1 MVEIIKRRV
10 LLIFMAIIIITVVL
24 TPITYVQVNKY
35 KYADR
40 VTNYLLEEEKYSR
53 EDIESV
59 KGVWGKK
66 LPSFYTLVTFKDEP
80 YVEYV
85 YFAHNEIM
93 QFDYRLT
100 EEGKEKGVT
109 KSKLKHYVPHN

>member
-10 LLIFMAIIIITVVL
+10 LLIFMAIIIITVVI
-24 TPITYVQVNKY
+24 TPVIYVQVNKY

-40 VTNYLLEEEKYSR
+40 VTSYLLEEEKYSR
-53 EDIESV
+53 EEIESV

-66 LPSFYTLVTFKDEP
+66 LPSFYTVVIFKDEP

-93 QFDYRLT
+93 QFDSRLT
-100 EEGKEKGVT
+100 EEGEEKGVVL
-109 KSKLKHYVPHN
+109 SNLKHIVPRN

>member
-1 MVEIIKRRV
+1 MVEIKKRRV
-10 LLIFMAIIIITVVL
+10 LLIFMAIIIITVVI
-24 TPITYVQVNKY
+24 TPVIYVQVNKY

-53 EDIESV
+53 EEIESV

-66 LPSFYTLVTFKDEP
+66 LPSFYTLVIFKDEP

-85 YFAHNEIM
+85 YFAHSEII

-100 EEGKEKGVT
+100 EEGEEKGVA